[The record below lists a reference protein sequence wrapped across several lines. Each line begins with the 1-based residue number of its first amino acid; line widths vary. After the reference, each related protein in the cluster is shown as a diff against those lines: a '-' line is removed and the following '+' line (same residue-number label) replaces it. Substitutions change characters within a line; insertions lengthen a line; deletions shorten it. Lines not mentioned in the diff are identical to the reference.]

1 MKEVFGGGA
10 EDGKETVLMLRIST
24 RKEEGFHYLQ
34 EWFAASAAPEQVI
47 EAPEGDGDG
56 MGVPSECCTD
66 NTLSPRVGSLRK
78 RTV

>member
-1 MKEVFGGGA
+1 
-10 EDGKETVLMLRIST
+10 MLGISSG
-24 RKEEGFHYLQ
+24 KEEGFHYLQ
-34 EWFAASAAPEQVI
+34 EWFAASAALEQVI